1 MIEKKILKDIHN
13 KSDKSIANQNSAWD
27 KDNQAWWDWYVSLAD
42 NSNSNTNDNLLKLP
56 ELQEKNIYQKYILNK
71 NSRPFNLSKHN
82 ITTFQKN
89 GFIKLKN
96 VLNRE
101 LVQALRCEILL
112 LLKKTF
118 EIIIKPKKNRFLS
131 LEMMWLEKIH

>member
-1 MIEKKILKDIHN
+1 MIEKKKILKDIHN

-42 NSNSNTNDNLLKLP
+42 NSNSNTNDNLLELP
-56 ELQEKNIYQKYILNK
+56 ELPKRKYPSKIDIKQAL
-71 NSRPFNLSKHN
+71 SRPFNLSKHN

-96 VLNRE
+96 VLDRE

-118 EIIIKPKKNRFLS
+118 RISKINRFWS
-131 LEMMWLEKIH
+131 SNQNTSFF